1 MSGAPATGERPT
13 PVDEVAARIGY
24 RFRDAAL
31 LEVALTHPSAA
42 YERDRS
48 GGNERFEFLGDAV
61 LGLAVARALF
71 AAHAD
76 WREGDLTRAR
86 ASVVNTRSLARRARH
101 LGLGT
106 LMRLGRTEVKS
117 GGERKE
123 RVLANLFEAVVAAVY
138 LDGGIEP
145 VFALVERVFGGEI
158 ASGALLERDPKTRFQ
173 EWAHAELRETPRYR
187 LVSDSGV
194 EDAEDRFAVAVDVA
208 GSCWGEGVGRSKRVA
223 ELAAADAALLRTRE
237 HGRE

>member
-1 MSGAPATGERPT
+1 VSDAATLVDDVAERT
-13 PVDEVAARIGY
+13 GH

-48 GGNERFEFLGDAV
+48 GGNERLEFLGDAV
-61 LGLAVARALF
+61 LDLAVARSLYC
-71 AAHAD
+71 AHPD

-86 ASVVNTRSLARRARH
+86 ASIVNTRSLARRARH
-101 LGLGT
+101 LGLGE
-106 LMRLGRTEVKS
+106 LMRLGRTEQKS

-123 RVLANLFEAVVAAVY
+123 RVLANLFEAVIAAIY
-138 LDGGIEP
+138 LDGGMEP
-145 VFALVERVFGGEI
+145 VVALVERVFGGEI

-173 EWAHAELRETPRYR
+173 EWTHARLRETPRYR

-194 EDAEDRFAVAVDVA
+194 DDAEDRFAVAVDVA
-208 GSCWGEGVGRSKRVA
+208 GSCWGEGVGRSKRIA
-223 ELAAADAALLRTRE
+223 ELAAADAALDKAKRHDGE
-237 HGRE
+237 

>member
-1 MSGAPATGERPT
+1 MSAAATA
-13 PVDEVAARIGY
+13 PVDQVAERLGY

-48 GGNERFEFLGDAV
+48 GGNERLEFLGDAV
-61 LGLAVARALF
+61 LDLAVARALF
-71 AAHAD
+71 TAHPD

-86 ASVVNTRSLARRARH
+86 AGVVNTRSLARRARH
-101 LGLGT
+101 LGLGE
-106 LMRLGRTEVKS
+106 LIRLGRTEQKS

-123 RVLANLFEAVVAAVY
+123 RVLANLFEAVVAAIY
-138 LDGGIEP
+138 LDGGMEP

-173 EWAHAELRETPRYR
+173 EWAHAQLRETPRYR
-187 LVSDSGV
+187 LVHDTGV
-194 EDAEDRFAVAVDVA
+194 DEAEDRFAVAVDVA
-208 GSCWGEGVGRSKRVA
+208 GTCWGEGVGRSKRSA
-223 ELAAADAALLRTRE
+223 ELAAAGVALEKTQARDA
-237 HGRE
+237 G

>member
-1 MSGAPATGERPT
+1 LNDTPIT
-13 PVDEVAARIGY
+13 PVDEVAERTGY
-24 RFRDAAL
+24 RFQDEKL

-48 GGNERFEFLGDAV
+48 GGNERLEFLGDAV
-61 LGLAVARALF
+61 LDLAVARSLF
-71 AAHAD
+71 SAHPD

-86 ASVVNTRSLARRARH
+86 ASMVNTRSLARRARH
-101 LGLGT
+101 LGLGE

-123 RVLANLFEAVVAAVY
+123 RVLANLFEAVVAAIY
-138 LDGGIEP
+138 LDGGMEP

-158 ASGALLERDPKTRFQ
+158 RSSALLEQDPKTRFQ
-173 EWAHAELRETPRYR
+173 EWAHAQLRETPRYR

-194 EDAEDRFAVAVDVA
+194 EEAEDRFAVAVDVA
-208 GSCWGEGVGRSKRVA
+208 GACWGEGIGRSKRIA
-223 ELAAADAALLRTRE
+223 ELAAAGAALDKAKA
-237 HGRE
+237 HDAQ